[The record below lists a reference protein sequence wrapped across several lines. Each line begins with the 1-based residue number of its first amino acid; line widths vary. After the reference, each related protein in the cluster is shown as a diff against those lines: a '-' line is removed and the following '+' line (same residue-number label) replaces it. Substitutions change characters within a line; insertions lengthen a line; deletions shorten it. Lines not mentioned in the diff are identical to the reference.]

1 VSVIS
6 PAYSR
11 YLDFLRGLAA
21 LIVALSHLKL
31 FGIANN
37 DFGGWLPDDG
47 HDAVVLF
54 FILSGFVIA
63 ASTDK
68 KSTQGLRNYLLDRA
82 ARIYSVAVPILLL
95 AAALGAIGW
104 IKFPHLYQLKKLWL
118 YIPFHL
124 TFLSQSWQLKEIPF
138 GLNPWWSLPFEVWYY
153 ILFGCAFFLKSWL
166 RVGVCLFILM
176 IMGPKLWVM
185 LPIWFV
191 GVWLY
196 RNNIANCI
204 SQSGALLFFM
214 TGPLCYLLFMETPM
228 QNWVRDFFLI
238 PFGGWEAHQLGYAS
252 YFGRDY
258 VTTLFFVVHLI
269 GAQRLAFKMPGW
281 LAKAATGLAS
291 VSFTL
296 YLLHP
301 IVYRVLSTGFMQ
313 PSANP
318 MIVYGIAALS
328 VAFAFIIAPITE
340 GQRRNWRRLFARLTF
355 NGSDQSIG

>member
-11 YLDFLRGLAA
+11 YLDLLRGLAA

-31 FGIANN
+31 FGIATN

-82 ARIYSVAVPILLL
+82 VRIYSVALPVLVI
-95 AAALGAIGW
+95 AAAFGVMGW
-104 IKFPHLYQLKKLWL
+104 IEFPHLYQLKKLWL

-124 TFLSQSWQLKEIPF
+124 SFLSQSWQLKEIPF
-138 GLNPWWSLPFEVWYY
+138 GLNPWWSLPFEVWFY
-153 ILFGCAFFLKSWL
+153 ILFGCAFFLKGWM
-166 RVGVCLFILM
+166 RVVVCLIIFM

-185 LPIWFV
+185 LPIWLA

-196 RNNIANCI
+196 RSDIANRI
-204 SQSGALLFFM
+204 SQSGALLFFV

-228 QNWVRDFFLI
+228 QNWVRDIFLI
-238 PFGGWEAHQLGYAS
+238 PFGGWDAHRLGYAS

-258 VTTLFFVVHLI
+258 VTTIFFIVHLI
-269 GAQRLAFKMPGW
+269 GVQRLAFEMPNLLGKM
-281 LAKAATGLAS
+281 ATALAS

-301 IVYRVLSTGFMQ
+301 LLYRTLSTSFMP

-318 MIVYGIAALS
+318 IIVYGVAALAVVLAFV
-328 VAFAFIIAPITE
+328 VAPLTE
-340 GQRRNWRRLFARLTF
+340 GQRHNWRRLFARFL
-355 NGSDQSIG
+355 